1 MERFEE
7 RRVVARFVGAVNQH
21 DSSSIASAV
30 TPDVHISFAGLT
42 PFEGRDRV
50 LRYFEWFAGYS
61 ASWDLETVSEEPGF
75 VRCRL
80 AARDKWSEAA
90 GISPLTY
97 SRVDITIEDVLASP
111 VVSDPY
117 KRLDCCL
124 ISDGA
129 AAVVIGNRTNAPHTD
144 GARTCIAGIG
154 NATDRVR
161 LGDRPEP
168 DVFSGKAKAA
178 ARAYEMAGISPAQI
192 EVAEVY
198 DSFTGAEL
206 QAIEALQIRKSGQ
219 AGPAMADGAFA
230 ADGALPVNLSGGL
243 IGQGA
248 ANGAV
253 GIAQVV
259 TIDRVL
265 TGRYWP
271 ALQPDPAPRVGL
283 TDTHGGIATTCLVN
297 VLQRVE

>member
-97 SRVDITIEDVLASP
+97 SRVDITIEDG
-111 VVSDPY
+111 
-117 KRLDCCL
+117 L
-124 ISDGA
+124 IA
-129 AAVVIGNRTNAPHTD
+129 RIETEFTPETNA
-144 GARTCIAGIG
+144 ALSSLLER
-154 NATDRVR
+154 
-161 LGDRPEP
+161 
-168 DVFSGKAKAA
+168 
-178 ARAYEMAGISPAQI
+178 
-192 EVAEVY
+192 
-198 DSFTGAEL
+198 FT
-206 QAIEALQIRKSGQ
+206 
-219 AGPAMADGAFA
+219 P
-230 ADGALPVNLSGGL
+230 
-243 IGQGA
+243 
-248 ANGAV
+248 
-253 GIAQVV
+253 
-259 TIDRVL
+259 
-265 TGRYWP
+265 W
-271 ALQPDPAPRVGL
+271 
-283 TDTHGGIATTCLVN
+283 ATTNHLELYTEDGDYDYSFDSGV
-297 VLQRVE
+297 RMVEAMREFQALN